1 LMANDPQQRPSLSML
16 EWHKWLDTP
25 PSDVAKVEVDGES
38 MKPPVAKRPKL
49 AVLERAVQ
57 LQPELY
63 GTDEHLDLPPENKR
77 GRN

>member
-38 MKPPVAKRPKL
+38 MKP
-49 AVLERAVQ
+49 Q
-57 LQPELY
+57 LR
-63 GTDEHLDLPPENKR
+63 R
-77 GRN
+77 GPSFGD